1 MYPGWRSS
9 CPGFFLACRC
19 LAVNFYHRG
28 RQEDREHIGKNLFF
42 GTMEIQ
48 ENFVNKVAQS
58 GLVTLDPASFY
69 PEGDRVVY
77 DIKDNLFM
85 ELILREKDF
94 REFVKTHDWV
104 QYEGKNVAITCTAD
118 AIVPAWAY
126 MLLANK
132 MAPYAREVVFG
143 NADVL
148 ETVLF
153 EKSMAK
159 MDVEEYRDKRIV
171 IKGCGDTPVPV
182 SAYVELTKKLTPVVK
197 SLMFGEPC
205 STVPIYKKRD

>member
-1 MYPGWRSS
+1 
-9 CPGFFLACRC
+9 
-19 LAVNFYHRG
+19 
-28 RQEDREHIGKNLFF
+28 
-42 GTMEIQ
+42 MEIQ

-58 GLVTLDPASFY
+58 GLVTLDPADFY
-69 PEGDRVVY
+69 APGGRVVY

-85 ELILREKDF
+85 GLMLREKDF
-94 REFVKTHDWV
+94 REFVKEHDWT
-104 QYEGKNVAITCTAD
+104 QYQDKNVAVTCTAD

-126 MLLANK
+126 LLLANR

-143 NADVL
+143 DATVL

-153 EKSMAK
+153 IKEIAK
-159 MDVEEYRDKRIV
+159 LNVEQYRDQRLV
-171 IKGCGDTPVPV
+171 IKGCGDIDVPV
-182 SAYVELTKKLTPVVK
+182 SAYVELGKKLTPVVK

>member
-1 MYPGWRSS
+1 M
-9 CPGFFLACRC
+9 
-19 LAVNFYHRG
+19 
-28 RQEDREHIGKNLFF
+28 D
-42 GTMEIQ
+42 IQ

-69 PEGDRVVY
+69 PQGERVIY

-94 REFVKTHDWV
+94 REFVKEHDWS
-104 QYEGKNVAITCTAD
+104 QYTDKYVGITCTAD

-126 MLLANK
+126 MLLANR
-132 MAPYAREVVFG
+132 MAPYAKEVVFG
-143 NADVL
+143 DAAVL

-153 EKSMAK
+153 EKAMAK
-159 MDVEEYRDKRIV
+159 ADMEQYRDQRV
-171 IKGCGDTPVPV
+171 VLKGCGDVEVPT
-182 SAYVELTKKLTPVVK
+182 SAYVELTKRLTPVAK

-205 STVPIYKKRD
+205 STVPIYKRKDK